1 MSGSYSEGTL
11 KLHTNR
17 KQYLTTYSKADL
29 LKFATRE
36 SFCDALI
43 SCFNATSKV
52 ASEITTCIQLYS
64 QKLYVIFQL
73 TGGGNTETYSS
84 SARRIARKPSSW
96 LHCKRFPIHFPN
108 QLAADNRY
116 SWLDVETAE
125 VIFPADFRW
134 SPDSIARGR
143 NCCS

>member
-11 KLHTNR
+11 KLHTNG
-17 KQYLTTYSKADL
+17 KQYLITYSKADPV
-29 LKFATRE
+29 KSATRE

-43 SCFNATSKV
+43 SCFNATGQVKS
-52 ASEITTCIQLYS
+52 SL
-64 QKLYVIFQL
+64 
-73 TGGGNTETYSS
+73 NDSS
-84 SARRIARKPSSW
+84 SARQIARKPSPW
-96 LHCKRFPIHFPN
+96 LHCKRYPIHFPN

-116 SWLDVETAE
+116 SWLDVENAE
-125 VIFPADFRW
+125 VIFLNDFRW